1 MSLLFHMLSRFV
13 IAFSPR
19 SKCLLISWHFKFTP
33 GSVYISMLLFQF
45 VPPSP
50 SPTVS
55 ISLFPMSES
64 LLLPLL
70 EPLNGKCTLRIS
82 ERQRGTCSV
91 FHTYFITEIFLCRA
105 SFRTGISGTLE
116 SLWAGLS
123 RNAPAPTG
131 DHFRHFL
138 HLSGVGFLSLQGLV
152 SLAPAL
158 PGHFHLLA
166 PCSIHLSMSVFVLG
180 FL

>member
-1 MSLLFHMLSRFV
+1 MTIGKTIALNIQTFVGKVMSLLFHMLSRFV

-91 FHTYFITEIFLCRA
+91 FHTYLNTELICYIIRVN
-105 SFRTGISGTLE
+105 IS
-116 SLWAGLS
+116 
-123 RNAPAPTG
+123 
-131 DHFRHFL
+131 
-138 HLSGVGFLSLQGLV
+138 
-152 SLAPAL
+152 
-158 PGHFHLLA
+158 
-166 PCSIHLSMSVFVLG
+166 
-180 FL
+180 

>member
-1 MSLLFHMLSRFV
+1 MDICNICLCYFLSFSV
-13 IAFSPR
+13 IYVYAIFS
-19 SKCLLISWHFKFTP
+19 I
-33 GSVYISMLLFQF
+33 FQH
-45 VPPSP
+45 PPSL
-50 SPTVS
+50 TVS